1 MNRDTY
7 ARFLRSEAY
16 KELLLG
22 GKKKVSI
29 KFSNR
34 IISIHITL
42 FFFGQTYLNMHIHNN
57 KNECNTDVGCVN
69 NCVNLMWDNEY
80 FSFLFYS
87 LTFFFVCCCY
97 YYFVFSYP
105 KNTDKK

>member
-22 GKKKVSI
+22 GKKKVSTDLLPNLTI
-29 KFSNR
+29 P
-34 IISIHITL
+34 IHITL

-57 KNECNTDVGCVN
+57 KRMNVIMVL
-69 NCVNLMWDNEY
+69 VMLII
-80 FSFLFYS
+80 
-87 LTFFFVCCCY
+87 V
-97 YYFVFSYP
+97 
-105 KNTDKK
+105 